1 MNNKRAAPAAWQP
14 PSSLEERLL
23 GALLPPRLYCR
34 FRAHRE
40 RRRGEAEL
48 ALLPFLCDAHR
59 ASIDVGA
66 NKGVYTYWL
75 QRHSRHVYAYEP
87 NPKIFRILAR
97 GVQGNI
103 TLKPVALSDRSETAT
118 LRVPGSGSSYSNQRA
133 TLAPAKAGQDYG
145 ELAVE
150 SRRLDDEGLEDIG
163 FIKIDVEGHELAV
176 LAGAAETITR
186 DRPVLLIEIE
196 ETHSGRAIE
205 DSLAAVT
212 AYGYQGLTLIGG
224 MLCELSRFSPEAHHR
239 APARRQDYVFNFI
252 FLPVD

>member
-1 MNNKRAAPAAWQP
+1 MNDERATPSSWQP

-34 FRAHRE
+34 IRAHRE

-48 ALLPFLCDAHR
+48 ALLPFLCDAGR
-59 ASIDVGA
+59 ASVDIGA

-97 GVQGNI
+97 GVHGNV
-103 TLKPVALSDRSETAT
+103 TLSPLALSDQSRTTT
-118 LRVPGSGSSYSNQRA
+118 LRVPGSGGSYSNQRA
-133 TLAPAKAGQDYG
+133 TLAPAKAGQEYG

-150 SRRLDDEGLEDIG
+150 SRRLDDERLEDIS

-176 LAGAAETITR
+176 LSGASETLAR
-186 DRPVLLIEIE
+186 ERPVLLVEIE
-196 ETHSGRAIE
+196 EIHSGRAIE

-212 AYGYQGLTLIGG
+212 AYGYVGLVLIGG
-224 MLCELSRFSPEAHHR
+224 ALCELGRFNPEAHHR
-239 APARRQDYVFNFI
+239 SPTRRQDYVFNFI
-252 FLPVD
+252 FLPTG